1 LNGDRPGY
9 NAYNPQ
15 ALRATSDNIMPVY
28 SQSIVDN
35 TARIEVIGGQ
45 PVVVIGDQ
53 MFALSTVNTS
63 SSTMTP
69 GVSIASEVVPK
80 QPSDLPSVSVPDGLS
95 ALSSKPSRASTLT
108 PSSGSDLQTLKAQQ
122 SVKKQELRTV
132 EQTEVLQA
140 GQQSEAWRAGMIEKK
155 RSLIVEL
162 DALRKQITALENKN
176 TAIAQPNSVHD
187 LPGAATGPA
196 PMVPLAPQF
205 QQPLPQPMYGF
216 PQASPYPP
224 VMMYQSPYSTFPGFP
239 TPEVAQFVPPPPN
252 APPRSPNSANRR
264 SRAIEIKP
272 PHDENKRQSSSALD
286 PKSPTYEPVP
296 RYEPAKGAIP
306 PTPSPNKQSPWSH
319 QGTLRSD
326 KATRQALSTK
336 PSLSSIDT
344 TDFFPTNTHEHS
356 TTRIAPQVNESAQ
369 ASKENTAAPSTP
381 ERNWPASPWN
391 ERNSGRSQHK
401 EPTTKLTSW
410 PEAFGK
416 QPSMVSLRQVTSSQP
431 SAQMP
436 DHIPRLHTN
445 VVDASS
451 NKTAAER
458 NDSEYPAGSEEVWP
472 FSSSKPVMHV
482 PSTYQE
488 GYQAGY
494 DHIGMPDNPE
504 VLQGFIQGLLN
515 FLSDESVKRRNDLAA
530 RGMYSR
536 GVDLRSPSV
545 QGFMMPQ
552 DSAVS
557 MTFQRNEAP
566 VVNQQENINY
576 AKGNTTE
583 VIRRD
588 SGYSQQQ
595 PSRSM
600 SVTVAPIARFV
611 EESRQRIDCSSKQP
625 TSFSP
630 YTKALGS
637 AYRHVDTSNLDPEA
651 NKTNLDQPDGE
662 TQQSGDGFG
671 RVFLGTQLTN
681 GAHATR
687 MPMQRFYLN
696 QKELHPS
703 RTGQD
708 GSFSARLPPA
718 HRLSGLDGAM
728 DELEGLVIETQL
740 DDRRPSSDNRPSS
753 DRRSGAMTAMAD
765 SEDIHASCPRPFGG
779 KNKNKQT
786 SSPTKA
792 AGSARDGHASSPANP
807 PSPSKVPGGDVSPAK
822 ARLDQVTNKFRRGK
836 KDDPRAMSPEEKKKR
851 SEKWRQRFQ
860 YIKKTEAHEIEQ
872 YNRDNSVGD

>member
-1 LNGDRPGY
+1 
-9 NAYNPQ
+9 
-15 ALRATSDNIMPVY
+15 MPVH

-45 PVVVIGDQ
+45 PVVVIGDR
-53 MFALSTVNTS
+53 MFALSTVNTG
-63 SSTMTP
+63 SST
-69 GVSIASEVVPK
+69 IASGVPVTTDAASK
-80 QPSDLPSVSVPDGLS
+80 QPSDPSSTPVPDGLS

-108 PSSGSDLQTLKAQQ
+108 PSSGPDLQTLKAQQ

-176 TAIAQPNSVHD
+176 TATNPPNSVHD
-187 LPGAATGPA
+187 LAGAATGPTA
-196 PMVPLAPQF
+196 MLPLAPQF
-205 QQPLPQPMYGF
+205 QQALPQPMYGF

-224 VMMYQSPYSTFPGFP
+224 IMMYQSPYSTFPGFP
-239 TPEVAQFVPPPPN
+239 TPEPAQFVPPPPN
-252 APPRSPNSANRR
+252 VPPRSPNSANRR

-272 PHDENKRQSSSALD
+272 PHEETKRQSSSALD
-286 PKSPTYEPVP
+286 PKSPTYEPVS
-296 RYEPAKGAIP
+296 RYEPVKGAIP

-326 KATRQALSTK
+326 KAARQALSTK

-356 TTRIAPQVNESAQ
+356 TTRVAPQVNESTQ

-381 ERNWPASPWN
+381 DRDWPASPWN
-391 ERNSGRSQHK
+391 EHNSGRSQQK
-401 EPTTKLTSW
+401 EPTAKLTSW

-416 QPSMVSLRQVTSSQP
+416 PPSMVSLRQGTSSQP
-431 SAQMP
+431 SVPMLNRV
-436 DHIPRLHTN
+436 PRSVTN
-445 VVDASS
+445 VMDASPS
-451 NKTAAER
+451 KTAAEQT
-458 NDSEYPAGSEEVWP
+458 DSEQPAGSEVWP
-472 FSSSKPVMHV
+472 LSLSKPVMHV

-494 DHIGMPDNPE
+494 DHVGMPDDPE

-530 RGMYSR
+530 RGMYPR

-545 QGFMMPQ
+545 QSFVVPQ
-552 DSAVS
+552 DSAIS
-557 MTFQRNEAP
+557 MTFKHNEAP
-566 VVNQQENINY
+566 MVSLQENINH
-576 AKGNTTE
+576 AKGNTADST
-583 VIRRD
+583 RRD
-588 SGYSQQQ
+588 SAYSQQQ
-595 PSRSM
+595 TSRSM
-600 SVTVAPIARFV
+600 SVTAAPATGFV
-611 EESRQRIDCSSKQP
+611 EEPRQRIDCGSKQP
-625 TSFSP
+625 GSFSP
-630 YTKALGS
+630 YTKGFGS
-637 AYRHVDTSNLDPEA
+637 AYRHVDTSNLDSEA
-651 NKTNLDQPDGE
+651 NKATLNQPGME
-662 TQQSGDGFG
+662 TQQPSSVFG
-671 RVFLGTQLTN
+671 RVFLGNQLTN
-681 GAHATR
+681 GAHTTR

-696 QKELHPS
+696 QKELDPS
-703 RTGQD
+703 KTGQD
-708 GSFSARLPPA
+708 GSSSARLPPA
-718 HRLSGLDGAM
+718 HRFSGLDGAM
-728 DELEGLVIETQL
+728 DELEGLVIETRL

-753 DRRSGAMTAMAD
+753 DRRSAAMTGMAD

-779 KNKNKQT
+779 KNKNKQS

-792 AGSARDGHASSPANP
+792 AGSARDSHVSSPANP
-807 PSPSKVPGGDVSPAK
+807 PSPSKAPGGEVSPAK

-836 KDDPRAMSPEEKKKR
+836 KDDTRAMSPEEKKKR

-872 YNRDNSVGD
+872 YNRDNNVGN